1 MGWGGEMLILSHN
14 CLGTPQDLRER
25 GEGLVCGSGE
35 VGRRGGGAG
44 KGGSQSIKEKTDQSP
59 CRLEKST

>member
-25 GEGLVCGSGE
+25 GRFSVWEWGGGQKW
-35 VGRRGGGAG
+35 GGGAG